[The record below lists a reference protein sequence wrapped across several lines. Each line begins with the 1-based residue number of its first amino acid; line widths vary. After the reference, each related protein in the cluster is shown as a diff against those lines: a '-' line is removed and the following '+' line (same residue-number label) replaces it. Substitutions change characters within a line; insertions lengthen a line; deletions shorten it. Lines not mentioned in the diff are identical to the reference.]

1 MKNNKITREELERRL
16 DSACRLLEA
25 ECGRADIKGD
35 KSQFHSG
42 IRYALGVIQLE
53 ILTGCA
59 SKGFKELNI

>member
-1 MKNNKITREELERRL
+1 MKNNEITKKELERRL
-16 DSACRLLEA
+16 DNAYRLLEA

-53 ILTGCA
+53 VLTGCA
-59 SKGFKELNI
+59 SKGYKELNI